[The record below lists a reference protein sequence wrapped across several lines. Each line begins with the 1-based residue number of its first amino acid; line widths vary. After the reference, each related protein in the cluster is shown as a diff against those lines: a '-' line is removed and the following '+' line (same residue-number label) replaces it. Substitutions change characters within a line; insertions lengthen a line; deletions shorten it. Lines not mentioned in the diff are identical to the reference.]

1 MRKNKIRFVFMIL
14 VGVVISILLDKIAGV
29 KPIIDHSRFFDLL
42 TSIIITIIVWEGNL
56 RIDNSMNRNFPWEKK
71 PGKRLLVHLPI
82 MFIFSAGV
90 IYLAMLA
97 FNTFLCNFP
106 EEMRDRF
113 MIVAVIV
120 GVLISLILL
129 SVEVS
134 AQFFGNWKRSL
145 VEVEKYKAESLQ
157 AQLQN
162 LKDQINPHFLFN
174 NMSVLSSLVYKD
186 QDKAVDFINQLSKVY
201 RYLLDT
207 RSSELVTLKE
217 ELLFIQSYTYLLQIR
232 FDKNL
237 IFNINIP
244 EEKQSKLLPPM
255 AMQILV
261 ENAIKHN
268 EVSSELPLT
277 IIIKITNNKLEVT
290 NNLQL
295 RSDNEISSKTGL
307 RNIRDR
313 YHFFTEEPV
322 EISETNGFFTVKLP
336 LLNSK

>member
-1 MRKNKIRFVFMIL
+1 MIL

-277 IIIKITNNKLEVT
+277 ILIKITNNKLEVT

-295 RSDNEISSKTGL
+295 RIDNEISSKTGL

-322 EISETNGFFTVKLP
+322 EISETNEFFTVKLP